1 MKRLSRP
8 DYYMKVAELTALR
21 GTCNKLQVGCVL
33 VDDETHR
40 IVAVGYNSSHKGQPH
55 CIDDGC
61 LIVNNHCIRTLHAE
75 QAAVLN
81 LERKYNK
88 LICYTTHN
96 PCINCFKVLAG
107 ANTKT
112 IWYLNNYKDNERDVL
127 NESLKLFIGLFEY
140 QDKRV
145 LDMTI
150 QLTPRGE
157 FE

>member
-1 MKRLSRP
+1 MKRLNRS
-8 DYYMKVAELTALR
+8 DYYMKIAELTALR

-61 LIVNNHCIRTLHAE
+61 LIVHNHCIRTLHAE

-81 LERKYNK
+81 LENKYNK

-96 PCINCFKVLAG
+96 PCINCFKILVG
-107 ANTKT
+107 ANVKT
-112 IWYLNNYKDNERDVL
+112 IYFLNGYRDISRDEL
-127 NESLKLFIGLFEY
+127 NRDIRIFIGQFEY
-140 QDKRV
+140 QDERANQIKIE
-145 LDMTI
+145 LM
-150 QLTPRGE
+150 PRGE